1 LIYQLKEIVAGHFM
15 GPYILIFKTRSLEF
29 RDFTSLMRHGP
40 SEPLAWPTLKHH
52 VQMTF
57 RDISLSDCSRS
68 RDLISGTNTYTTSF
82 FAYDVIQGLFQY
94 VIRLTLPFEPSTL
107 PPYLEVNLIGIYPLV
122 VGRMAI
128 HLRSTPMM
136 MADPSAMRNA
146 SQQEAYFLKLLECQQ
161 DSGPK
166 RGFISS
172 PVMGPQ
178 GMRGMWIE
186 RKRSSSIREIQIW
199 RKQPASDDLD
209 IERKVVYAVNADVT
223 LGAIIFSFF

>member
-1 LIYQLKEIVAGHFM
+1 
-15 GPYILIFKTRSLEF
+15 
-29 RDFTSLMRHGP
+29 MRHGP
-40 SEPLAWPTLKHH
+40 SEPPAWPTLKYH

-57 RDISLSDCSRS
+57 RDVSLSDCSRS
-68 RDLISGTNTYTTSF
+68 RDLTSGTDTYTTSF

-122 VGRMAI
+122 VGRMAMHI
-128 HLRSTPMM
+128 QITPMM
-136 MADPSAMRNA
+136 MADPSARRNT
-146 SQQEAYFLKLLECQQ
+146 SRQEAYFLNLLEQ

-172 PVMGPQ
+172 HVMGPQ

-186 RKRSSSIREIQIW
+186 RKRSSPIREIQIW
-199 RKQPASDDLD
+199 RKQPASDDLE
-209 IERKVVYAVNADVT
+209 IERTVVYAVNADVT
-223 LGAIIFSFF
+223 LGAIIFSFFYITE